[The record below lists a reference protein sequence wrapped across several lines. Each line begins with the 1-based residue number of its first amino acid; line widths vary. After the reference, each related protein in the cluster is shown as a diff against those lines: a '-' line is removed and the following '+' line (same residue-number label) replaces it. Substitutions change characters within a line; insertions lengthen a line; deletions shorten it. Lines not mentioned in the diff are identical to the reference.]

1 MDEETALR
9 PVREDDL
16 DMLESLT
23 EDRAAAGEYSWFG
36 WWDLGRFRQRWA
48 ENRMLGENQGM
59 LLVVA
64 GEERLGFVS
73 WWRRVSGPRSSCWN
87 LGIALLPAA
96 RGRGHGTRAHRLL
109 ARYLFAHTTAHRVEA
124 STEIANAAEQKALE
138 KAGFLRE
145 GVTRGAIWRDGEWRD
160 DVVYGL
166 LRTDPLP

>member
-16 DMLESLT
+16 DVLESLT
-23 EDRAAAGEYSWFG
+23 EDQGAAGEYGWFG
-36 WWDLGRFRQRWA
+36 WWDLGRFRRRWA
-48 ENRMLGENQGM
+48 ENRMLGEDGGM
-59 LLVVA
+59 LMVVA
-64 GEERLGFVS
+64 GDERLGFVS
-73 WWRRVSGPRSSCWN
+73 WWRRTSGPRSHCWN
-87 LGIALLPAA
+87 MGIALLPAA
-96 RGRGHGTRAHRLL
+96 RGRGHGTRAHLL
-109 ARYLFAHTTAHRVEA
+109 TARYLFAHTTLHRVEA
-124 STEIANAAEQKALE
+124 CTDVANVAERKALE